1 MNLTEIRFEHDP
13 ETQNFYAILPEGK
26 AIMAY
31 KANREGKIFVTHTEV
46 DAALRGK
53 GVGGKLALHVLE
65 YIRNNKLKLVPLC
78 PFMVAYLKRHTEHMD
93 LVAAGINIR

>member
-1 MNLTEIRFEHDP
+1 MHLDEIRFEHDT
-13 ETQNFYAILPEGK
+13 ETQNFYAFLPEGK
-26 AIMAY
+26 AVMEY

-46 DAALRGK
+46 DPALRGK
-53 GVGGKLALHVLE
+53 GVGDRLALHVLD
-65 YIRNNKLKLVPLC
+65 YIRNNKFKLVPLC